1 VSPAGAA
8 EPAVLAAEVGP
19 EVGKVQ
25 TVAGP
30 TYCDGTGTP
39 EPQSRSVRSLAV
51 DSSGVLYFETGPPTR
66 PVVIKVTTDGQVR
79 PLGVGTLQA
88 PVKQV
93 KLPSTETAPSSR
105 MVPDGQ
111 GGVLIAFQDSVVQFT
126 ERQLVPVAGRA
137 GLAAGAGLPGPEG
150 DGGPALEAA
159 FTAIS
164 GMAADEN
171 GNLYIADRLGSAGS
185 AVRIRF
191 VNRGAGPVTFFP
203 AGAQALTVPPGG
215 IATVAG
221 VAGPQ
226 STGDEGPA
234 RLAVFQGEPSSLAV
248 SGTRLYVASA
258 GLAAGVEEAR
268 VRVVNLGAEA
278 VTAHGRTV
286 AVGGVDTVAGGMRTG
301 YDGDG
306 GPARGS
312 AIARAPGLAVD
323 GEGSLLLA
331 DPEHHRVRQVDAAGI
346 ITTYAG
352 GGSAA
357 GDQGGFNGNDRP
369 ALGALLN
376 RPVDVEVGAA
386 GRVYVADER
395 NGQVRFVDAA
405 GVIHAAPG
413 SNFAPAWTCLPDA
426 PARFGSPR
434 SLARDDNGDVYFI
447 TSSAFFTGALL
458 RRLSPSGT
466 VSTITGGGPGL
477 SSPAGLGKI
486 TAVAVHPQGG
496 LYLMEA
502 GSGQVRFLNTTP
514 RPARTLGVS
523 VAPGALV
530 TVVGSDPTDRGGT
543 PASVRLSGQGSLAA
557 DDRGTLFV
565 ADSGTRR
572 VLQVDA
578 EGTVSTLASADEPE
592 RYACCKS
599 PSGLAVDSA
608 GNLYLSDRAGYR
620 VWFVN
625 RGPKAVTVH
634 GQLVPSGATKAVAGN
649 GSPGVGGDG
658 GPATSGQLQ
667 GPAGLAVDPFGNLF
681 IAEPQAHAVR
691 QVDAAGTITTVIGSG
706 QFDFNGDGLRAQLT
720 SLNTPTDVVV
730 DGCGNVLVADEAD
743 YRVRRVFLRATCVAQ
758 QAGPEQD
765 PSRRRVLL
773 PMALAALG
781 FLGLASA
788 WMTRRTRRRRS
799 AAATANRNEASRLQ
813 GFVRKRR

>member
-1 VSPAGAA
+1 M
-8 EPAVLAAEVGP
+8 LAPEVRSDVGAEVGR
-19 EVGKVQ
+19 VQ

-30 TYCDGTGTP
+30 TYCEGTGTP

-51 DSSGVLYFETGPPTR
+51 DSAGVLYFETGPPTR
-66 PVVIKVTTDGQVR
+66 PLVIKVTTDGQVF
-79 PLGVGTLQA
+79 PLGVGTPQD
-88 PVKQV
+88 PVSQV
-93 KLPSTETAPSSR
+93 KLPSTASAPSSR

-111 GGVLIAFQDSVVQFT
+111 GGVLIAFQDAIVQFT
-126 ERQLVPVAGRA
+126 ERTLVPVAGRA
-137 GLAAGAGLPGPEG
+137 GLAPGTALPGPDG
-150 DGGPALEAA
+150 DGGPALEAV

-164 GMAADEN
+164 AMAADES
-171 GNLYIADRLGSAGS
+171 GNLYIADRLGPVGS

-191 VNRGAGPVTFFP
+191 VNRGAEPVTFFP
-203 AGAQALTVPPGG
+203 ATAQALTVPPGA
-215 IATVAG
+215 IVTVAG

-234 RLAVFQGEPSSLAV
+234 RLAVFQGEASSLAV
-248 SGTRLYVASA
+248 SGSRLYVASA
-258 GLAAGVEEAR
+258 GLAAGDEGAR
-268 VRVVNLGAEA
+268 VRMVNLGTEA

-286 AVGGVDTVAGGMRTG
+286 APAAVDTVAGGRRTG

-323 GEGSLLLA
+323 GEGSLFLA
-331 DPEHHRVRQVDAAGI
+331 DPEHHRVRRVDPAGI

-352 GGSAA
+352 GGSAP

-376 RPVDVEVGAA
+376 RPVDVEVGTS

-405 GVIHAAPG
+405 GLIHAAPG
-413 SNFAPAWTCLPDA
+413 SNYAPAWTCRPDT
-426 PARFGSPR
+426 PARRDSPR

-447 TSSAFFTGALL
+447 TSSTFSTVPLL

-466 VSTITGGGPGL
+466 VSTITGAEPGL

-486 TAVAVHPQGG
+486 TAVAVRPEGG

-514 RPARTLGVS
+514 RPVRRQGVS

-530 TVVGSDPTDRGGT
+530 TVVGPEPADRGGT

-557 DDRGTLFV
+557 DDKGNLFI
-565 ADSGTRR
+565 ADSGVRR

-578 EGTVSTLASADEPE
+578 EGTVTTLASADEPE

-599 PSGLAVDSA
+599 PSGMAVDPA
-608 GNLYLSDRAGYR
+608 GNLYLSDRSGYR
-620 VWFVN
+620 VWFLN

-634 GQLVPSGATKAVAGN
+634 GQLVPPRAMKAVAGN

-658 GPATSGQLQ
+658 GPATSGQLL

-720 SLNTPTDVVV
+720 SLNTPIDVVA

-743 YRVRRVFLRATCVAQ
+743 ARVRRVFLRATCAAQ
-758 QAGPEQD
+758 QAGREQD
-765 PSRRRVLL
+765 PLPRRALL
-773 PMALAALG
+773 PLALAGAVFAVLVG
-781 FLGLASA
+781 A
-788 WMTRRTRRRRS
+788 WTTRRTRQRRS
-799 AAATANRNEASRLQ
+799 VATTV
-813 GFVRKRR
+813 G

>member
-1 VSPAGAA
+1 VLALSGSLSLVSPAGAA
-8 EPAVLAAEVGP
+8 EPAVLAP

-30 TYCDGTGTP
+30 TYCEGTGTP

-66 PVVIKVTTDGQVR
+66 PLVIKVTTDGQVR
-79 PLGVGTLQA
+79 PLGFGTA
-88 PVKQV
+88 YYPVKQV
-93 KLPSTETAPSSR
+93 RLPSTATAPSSR
-105 MVPDGQ
+105 MVPDEQ
-111 GGVLIAFQDSVVQFT
+111 GGVLVAFQDTVVQFT
-126 ERQLVPVAGRA
+126 ERKLIPVAGRA
-137 GLAAGAGLPGPEG
+137 GLAPGAGLPASDG
-150 DGGPALEAA
+150 DGGPASAAA

-164 GMAADEN
+164 AMTADES
-171 GNLYIADRLGSAGS
+171 GNLYVADRLGPAGS

-191 VNRGAGPVTFFP
+191 VNRGARPVTFFP
-203 AGAQALTVPPGG
+203 ASAQALTVPPGG

-221 VAGPQ
+221 VAGPL

-234 RLAVFQGEPSSLAV
+234 RLAVFGGEPSSLAV
-248 SGTRLYVASA
+248 SGSRLYVASA
-258 GLAAGVEEAR
+258 GVATGAEQAR
-268 VRVVNLGAEA
+268 VRVLNLGAEA
-278 VTAHGRTV
+278 ITAHGRTV
-286 AVGGVDTVAGGMRTG
+286 AAGAVDTVAGGLRTG

-306 GPARGS
+306 SPARGS
-312 AIARAPGLAVD
+312 AIDRAPGLAVD
-323 GEGSLLLA
+323 ADGSLFLA
-331 DPEHHRVRQVDAAGI
+331 DPEHHRVRRVDAAGI

-352 GGSAA
+352 GGGPAA
-357 GDQGGFNGNDRP
+357 EQGGFNGNDRP

-376 RPVDVEVGAA
+376 RPVDVKVGTS

-395 NGQVRFVDAA
+395 NGQVRYVDAS

-413 SNFAPAWTCLPDA
+413 SNYAPAWTCLPDT

-434 SLARDDNGDVYFI
+434 SLAREANGDVYFI
-447 TSSAFFTGALL
+447 TSSAFSTGGLL

-466 VSTITGGGPGL
+466 VSTITGGGPGQ

-486 TAVAVHPQGG
+486 TAVAVRPQGG
-496 LYLMEA
+496 LYVMEA
-502 GSGQVRFLNTTP
+502 GSGQVRFLNTTA
-514 RPARTLGVS
+514 RPARTQRVD

-530 TVVGSDPTDRGGT
+530 TVVGPDPADRGGT

-557 DDRGTLFV
+557 DDKGNLFI
-565 ADSGTRR
+565 ADRGTRR
-572 VLQVDA
+572 VLLVDNQ
-578 EGTVSTLASADEPE
+578 GTVSTLASADAPD

-599 PSGLAVDSA
+599 PSGLALDSV
-608 GNLYLSDRAGYR
+608 GNLYLSDLAGYR

-634 GQLVPSGATKAVAGN
+634 GRRVPPGVMKEIAGD

-720 SLNTPTDVVV
+720 SLNSPIDVVA
-730 DGCGNVLVADEAD
+730 DDCGNVLVADEGD
-743 YRVRRVFLRATCVAQ
+743 GRVRRVFLRATCAAQ
-758 QAGPEQD
+758 PAGPQQD
-765 PSRRRVLL
+765 PPLRRALL
-773 PMALAALG
+773 PLALAG
-781 FLGLASA
+781 VVFLGLGGV
-788 WMTRRTRRRRS
+788 WMTRLTRRRRS
-799 AAATANRNEASRLQ
+799 AAATA
-813 GFVRKRR
+813 G